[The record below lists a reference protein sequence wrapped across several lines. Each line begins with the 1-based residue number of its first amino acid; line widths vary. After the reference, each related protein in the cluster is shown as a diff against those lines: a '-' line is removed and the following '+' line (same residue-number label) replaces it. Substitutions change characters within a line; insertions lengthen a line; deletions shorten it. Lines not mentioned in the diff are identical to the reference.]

1 MRAMLAAVVLV
12 SGLGVGVVA
21 APLARKVTAAP
32 AAPAPAPAAKMTELR
47 VRDVVPLASVHQ
59 AAVILTPVEGDMI
72 VPVLI
77 SEDEGEQ
84 LSKLLRGKASEGGL
98 LRQALS
104 KIGGKLVRVELMA
117 LQGDS
122 VTAQAIVD
130 TGGHSVTLQGSAADT
145 IGLAVEKHV
154 PVMAS
159 KAVMDGL
166 GLTREQIRALVRGQP
181 DGDDD
186 SPSQPG
192 QGKSG
197 GEKEISPGDTNSIS
211 L

>member
-1 MRAMLAAVVLV
+1 MRAMLAAVVVV
-12 SGLGVGVVA
+12 SGLGLGMVA
-21 APLARKVTAAP
+21 APLARKIAAP
-32 AAPAPAPAAKMTELR
+32 SAQAAEPAAKMTELR
-47 VRDVVPLASVHQ
+47 VRDVVPLSSVHQ
-59 AAVILTPVEGDMI
+59 AAVILTPAEGDMI
-72 VPVLI
+72 VPVLV

-84 LSKLLRGKASEGGL
+84 LSNQLRGHASSNGL

-104 KIGGKLVRVELMA
+104 KVGGKLVRVELMA

-122 VTAQAIVD
+122 VTAQAIVES
-130 TGGHSVTLQGSAADT
+130 GGHNVTLPGSAADT
-145 IGLAVEKHV
+145 IGVAIEKHV

-166 GLTREQIRALVRGQP
+166 GLTREQIRALVRGGP
-181 DGDDD
+181 DNDDD
-186 SPSQPG
+186 QPG

-197 GEKEISPGDTNSIS
+197 NEKEISPGDTNSIS